1 LRRPRA
7 RSLRPRGPARRT
19 SARAH
24 ANRVPAARTADE
36 PSPPGAHALDDLRSR
51 VGLRLR
57 AHIQLA
63 GGLRQ
68 LPAAQ
73 DRGGWRAA
81 SPAHSP
87 RGRLRAPL
95 RRAMSFRRGTVLL
108 SAGAV
113 ATAVVVASA
122 VVYVVT
128 RDDLRGQVDAS
139 LRAKLN
145 PGRPEEGAVE
155 AADIAR

>member
-51 VGLRLR
+51 LGLRLR

-63 GGLRQ
+63 GGLRR

-73 DRGGWRAA
+73 DRGGWPTA
-81 SPAHSP
+81 SPAHSS
-87 RGRLRAPL
+87 RGGLRAPL
-95 RRAMSFRRGTVLL
+95 RRAMSFRRRTGLPP
-108 SAGAV
+108 AV
-113 ATAVVVASA
+113 AVALGVA
-122 VVYVVT
+122 
-128 RDDLRGQVDAS
+128 RG
-139 LRAKLN
+139 
-145 PGRPEEGAVE
+145 
-155 AADIAR
+155 